1 MAQKF
6 RKALLWSGG
15 ALAAALIASLAFVA
29 LFDWNWLRAPAE
41 KFVSD
46 LSRRDVSISK
56 LDVKLRR
63 NLQIVLSDVTIS
75 NAPWSKVQ
83 PAMGRAQ
90 RMEISLAPLSIF
102 GSGPVVVPHV
112 LLVRADASLE
122 RNAKG
127 ERNWTFRDADQD
139 GRKGREVQF
148 RRLTLLDSRAHY
160 LDRQNDIR
168 AFAHVRRVSDRDAD
182 KRYPLRFDVKGT
194 WRGAPFGG
202 RAETGD
208 VLSVLSTGE
217 PFPLRLDLKVGATRI
232 EAEGE
237 IDELARLG
245 EIDVRLDIAGPSL
258 ASLYPTLRLS
268 LPETPPYRFTG
279 RLTKRGARYAYEK
292 FSGKIGASDIAGDGN
307 FEDRE
312 PRPQLEATLRSQ
324 RLDVADLGTLVGVER
339 KNAKSRA
346 TAKRAPRRAAEAKP
360 TAKATSDV
368 LPDADFSTERL
379 GAIDARV
386 VLKAQQLVMP
396 RRFAV
401 EDFAVTAQ
409 LRDGV
414 LRLAPLRFGY
424 AGGDVVG
431 EVTLDASAP
440 QPTAKAAI
448 DLRRVLLADLF
459 PTIEKMKASG
469 GLLGAQI
476 RLKGNGSS
484 IADLLGSS
492 SGTVTAAM
500 AGGQISHLSL
510 STVSLNGGEVL
521 RLLLG
526 GDKPT
531 AVRCAGAALQVTGGK
546 GTFTQFVFD
555 TEEVRINGSGT
566 VDLGRERFDVTLR
579 PRPKDPGLFS
589 VRAPVRVFGSFSD
602 ADYEVDRR
610 ALVRGGAAAALAVVN
625 PLAALLPLIE
635 TGQGKDADCGE
646 VLTRVEGAVEQAE
659 SKSNRPP
666 KKAER

>member
-1 MAQKF
+1 
-6 RKALLWSGG
+6 
-15 ALAAALIASLAFVA
+15 
-29 LFDWNWLRAPAE
+29 
-41 KFVSD
+41 
-46 LSRRDVSISK
+46 
-56 LDVKLRR
+56 
-63 NLQIVLSDVTIS
+63 
-75 NAPWSKVQ
+75 
-83 PAMGRAQ
+83 MGRAQ
-90 RMEISLAPLSIF
+90 RLEISLAPQSF
-102 GSGPVVVPHV
+102 FSSGPVVVPHV
-112 LLVRADASLE
+112 LLVGADASLE

-139 GRKGREVQF
+139 GRKRRGVQF

-168 AFAHVRRVSDRDAD
+168 AFAHVRKIRDGDAD

-202 RAETGD
+202 RADTGD

-217 PFPLRLDLKVGATRI
+217 PFPLRLDVKAGATRI

-258 ASLYPTLRLS
+258 ATLYPTLRLS

-292 FSGKIGASDIAGDGN
+292 FSGKIGASDIAGDGS

-324 RLDVADLGTLVGVER
+324 RLDVADLGTLVGVDR
-339 KNAKSRA
+339 KNAKS
-346 TAKRAPRRAAEAKP
+346 KKPSRRAAEAKP
-360 TAKATSDV
+360 TAKVASDV
-368 LPDADFSTERL
+368 LPDTDFNTERL

-396 RRFAV
+396 QRFAV

-431 EVTLDASAP
+431 ELTLDARTP
-440 QPTAKAAI
+440 QPTAKVAV
-448 DLRRVLLADLF
+448 DLRRVLLAELF

-476 RLKGNGSS
+476 RLKGNGGS

-500 AGGQISHLSL
+500 AGGQVSHLSL

-526 GDKPT
+526 GDRPT

-602 ADYEVDRR
+602 VDYEVDRR
-610 ALVRGGAAAALAVVN
+610 ALVRGGAAVALAAIN

-635 TGQGKDADCGE
+635 TGEGKDADCGE
-646 VLTRVEGAVEQAE
+646 VLTRVEGAIEQAE

-666 KKAER
+666 QARRDKSGEK